1 MKVLASRAG
10 IDNRQQY
17 KLYKPLNPV
26 SVKDVADGTV
36 ITVTMWMEYEDTNS
50 DGETVTILSIY
61 DDSAEKTYQTNSATF
76 RREFADM
83 VQILGDEGLQIVK
96 KSGVTKADRPFV
108 TCVLA

>member
-1 MKVLASRAG
+1 MKVLASTAG

-17 KLYKPLNPV
+17 KLYKPATPV
-26 SVKDVADGTV
+26 SMKDVPDDTL
-36 ITVTMWMEYEDTNS
+36 ITVTLWMEYEDENS
-50 DGETVTILSIY
+50 DGEMVTILSIY
-61 DDSAEKTYQTNSATF
+61 DDSAEKTYQSNSATF

-83 VQILGDEGLQIVK
+83 VQMLGDEGLIIIK

>member
-1 MKVLASRAG
+1 MKVLASTAG

-50 DGETVTILSIY
+50 DGEMVTILSIY
-61 DDSAEKTYQTNSATF
+61 DESAEKTYQTNSATL